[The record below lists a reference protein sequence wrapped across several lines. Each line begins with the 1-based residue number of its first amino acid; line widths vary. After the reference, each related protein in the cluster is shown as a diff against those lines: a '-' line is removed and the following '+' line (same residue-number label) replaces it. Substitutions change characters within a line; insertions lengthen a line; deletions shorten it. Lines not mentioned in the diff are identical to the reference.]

1 MRNMFCTI
9 NSEEDFHRWNGFD
22 IVRANLPDNSR
33 FVTGKSYLWAYKAA
47 YLQYNKDK
55 IIKYAHKEGIPV
67 LLLAGVAVSEAG
79 GNPDRFKAYGVLQLR
94 QLINDN
100 INGDKKSSNATSVGV
115 LAIQLR
121 AAAETLGINPD
132 TLTTTQQLQLANCL
146 LNDDFNLE
154 IVARHLKSLILF
166 DYPWLV
172 STDNLTD
179 EQMILAGSRYN
190 RGTQRDKRD
199 FINSIHAPIGTPE
212 RDYSS
217 YGRSILKK
225 KKTIL
230 MIMESGK

>member
-1 MRNMFCTI
+1 MFCTI

-22 IVRANLPDNSR
+22 IVRTNLPENSR
-33 FVTGKSYLWAYKAA
+33 FATGKRYLWAYKAA

-55 IIKYAHKEGIPV
+55 IIKYARKEGI
-67 LLLAGVAVSEAG
+67 
-79 GNPDRFKAYGVLQLR
+79 PDRFKAYGVLQLR

-100 INGDKKSSNATSVGV
+100 INGDNKSSNATFVGV

-132 TLTTTQQLQLANCL
+132 TLTPTQQLQLANCL

-154 IVARHLKSLILF
+154 VVARHLKSLIIF
-166 DYPWLV
+166 DCPWLV
-172 STDNLTD
+172 STENLTD
-179 EQMILAGSRYN
+179 EQIILAGSRYN

-199 FINSIHAPIGTPE
+199 FIDSIHAPIGTPE

-217 YGRSILKK
+217 YGLSILKK

-230 MIMESGK
+230 MIIGSGK